1 MNDIIQ
7 CLIIAGESS
16 GDLHGA
22 SLVQEIQILNKD
34 IQFFG
39 IGGDRMKAAG
49 VSLLEHNDKMS
60 VVGFSEVLTKY
71 RHIRK
76 IFNKTVQYIST
87 IRPTRAILIDY
98 PGFNLRLTKALHNL
112 NIPVTYFIPPQLWA
126 WHENRISFLKN
137 YVDQILCI
145 LPFEKQW
152 YKDRSV
158 DITFIGHPLLDQP
171 SNTISNEEFVSKHQM
186 SKDHSIIGL
195 FPGSR
200 QNEVDRHLP
209 LMIEA
214 VKILKEKGHPVQTV
228 VGKYQG
234 VSFPN
239 HLTKDVCIET
249 SSPQSVLLHSDAA
262 ILASGT
268 TTLEAALFGTPSVV
282 IYKLSAFSWFIVN
295 MLIKIK
301 YAGIPNLILEKEVMP
316 ELLQN
321 NASPLN
327 ISDKIEEL
335 LFSDEKRLKT
345 KFELE
350 KIKSLCGEPG
360 ATTRGAKMI
369 VEKLKESLKN
379 Q

>member
-1 MNDIIQ
+1 MNNTIQ

-22 SLVQEIQILNKD
+22 SLVQEIQKLNQN

-49 VSLLEHNDKMS
+49 VSLIEHNDKMS
-60 VVGFSEVLTKY
+60 VVGFSEVLPKY

-76 IFNKTVQYIST
+76 IFNKTMQYAGT
-87 IRPTRAILIDY
+87 IKPARAILIDY
-98 PGFNLRLTKALHNL
+98 PGFNLRLSKALHKL

-126 WHENRISFLKN
+126 WHEGRISFLKN
-137 YVDQILCI
+137 YVNQILCI
-145 LPFEKQW
+145 LPFEKKW
-152 YKDRSV
+152 YKERFV
-158 DITFIGHPLLDQP
+158 DVTFIGHPLLDQP
-171 SNTISNEEFVSKHQM
+171 SNIISKDEFVSKHQM
-186 SKDHSIIGL
+186 KNDHSIIGF

-209 LMIEA
+209 LMIET
-214 VKILKEKGHPVQTV
+214 VEMLKEKGYPVQAV

-239 HLTKDVCIET
+239 HLTKNVCVET

-262 ILASGT
+262 IIASGT
-268 TTLEAALFGTPSVV
+268 TTLEAALFGTPSVI
-282 IYKLSAFSWFIVN
+282 IYKLSAVSWFVVN
-295 MLIKIK
+295 MLAKIK

-321 NASPLN
+321 NALPSK
-327 ISDKIEEL
+327 ISDKIEEI
-335 LFSDEKRLKT
+335 LFWDEKRLNIKS
-345 KFELE
+345 ELG
-350 KIKSLCGEPG
+350 KIKSLCGQPG
-360 ATTRGAKMI
+360 ATARGAKMI
-369 VEKLKESLKN
+369 VEKIEGSPKN

>member
-1 MNDIIQ
+1 MNNIIQ

-22 SLVQEIQILNKD
+22 SLVQEIQKLNQNIK
-34 IQFFG
+34 FFG
-39 IGGDRMKAAG
+39 VGGDRMKAAG
-49 VSLLEHNDKMS
+49 VSLLEHNDKIS

-76 IFNKTVQYIST
+76 IFKKTVQYAGT

-98 PGFNLRLTKALHNL
+98 PGFNLRLAKALHKL

-126 WHENRISFLKN
+126 WHEKRILILKN

-145 LPFEKQW
+145 FPFEKQW

-158 DITFIGHPLLDQP
+158 DVTFIGHPLIDQP
-171 SNTISNEEFVSKHQM
+171 SNTISKEEFVSKHQL
-186 SKDHSIIGL
+186 SNDHSIIGL

-209 LMIEA
+209 LMIETMN
-214 VKILKEKGHPVQTV
+214 ILKEKGYPVQGV
-228 VGKYQG
+228 IGKYKG
-234 VSFPN
+234 VSFPGN
-239 HLTKDVCIET
+239 VIRNICVET
-249 SSPQSVLLHSDAA
+249 ASPQSVLLHSGAA

-268 TTLEAALFGTPSVV
+268 TTLEAALFGTPSVI

-295 MLIKIK
+295 MLAKIE

-321 NASPLN
+321 NALPLK
-327 ISDKIEEL
+327 ISDKIEEI
-335 LFSDEKRLKT
+335 LFSDEKRHNIKS
-345 KFELE
+345 ELE
-350 KIKSLCGEPG
+350 KIKSLCGQPG
-360 ATTRGAKMI
+360 ATARGAKMI
-369 VEKLKESLKN
+369 VEKLEALPKN
-379 Q
+379 